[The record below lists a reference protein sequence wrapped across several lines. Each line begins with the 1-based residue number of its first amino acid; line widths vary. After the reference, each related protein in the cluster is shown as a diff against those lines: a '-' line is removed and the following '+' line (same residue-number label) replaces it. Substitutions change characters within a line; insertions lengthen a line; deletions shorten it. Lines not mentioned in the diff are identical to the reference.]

1 MMNHERTERELQEV
15 FEEIQRSY
23 KALVN
28 NAFELQEHTLEVAH
42 SLYNSSEEE
51 AYSQSARAKL
61 EALAE
66 QSRSQRE
73 ALEALVKKSEEAFM
87 KVLKAPY
94 DAHHQKIEEARAD
107 LEELSSEE
115 SSRT

>member
-1 MMNHERTERELQEV
+1 MMDHERTERELQEV

-23 KALVN
+23 KALVI
-28 NAFELQEHTLEVAH
+28 NAFEIQEQTLEVAH
-42 SLYNSSEEE
+42 SLYNISEQ
-51 AYSQSARAKL
+51 AYSQSTRATL